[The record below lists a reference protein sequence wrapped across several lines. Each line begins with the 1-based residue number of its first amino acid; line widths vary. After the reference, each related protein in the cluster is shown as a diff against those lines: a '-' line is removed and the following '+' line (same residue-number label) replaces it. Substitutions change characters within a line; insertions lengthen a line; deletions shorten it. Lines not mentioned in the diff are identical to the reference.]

1 MLIEFSI
8 ENFRSIKEEVTFS
21 LLASPDK
28 SLEKNTFESEALNKG
43 DRLLRTAAIYGANA
57 SGKSNMVMAFGTL
70 REMVLNSMLNRPGDL
85 LVHTPFKLDEGCL
98 EKPTRFKVVFIHN
111 NVQYVYGVAFT
122 GERIVEEFLHYY
134 PRGRKSLIFERKVGN
149 GEQEAKFTKDRRVQK
164 GILDRTLDNVLYLSS
179 SAQQKYEKTM
189 EVFRW
194 FREELTVIQKAD
206 HPGLMDYT
214 VELLGR
220 SEEYKK
226 LILKTLVAA
235 DLGIED
241 ILVEYRELPFESFS
255 SKLSGEQGWLSVRE
269 SRNKSELVDI
279 KTVHRAG
286 IGNVTGI
293 ENGNVNRIGSENENG
308 NETVNEEWQ
317 EKGTEKV
324 SSTVQFDF
332 YEDES
337 EGTKRIFYLIG
348 PFIDA
353 LVNGKTLVLD
363 ELDLRMHP
371 VLCEYL
377 VKLFQDPSR
386 NKKNAQL
393 VFATHDVNLL
403 DLNLFRR
410 DQVWFTEK
418 DPGTGSTELFSLTEF
433 SPRRDKNIR
442 KGYLAGRYGA
452 LPFIGA
458 AEGLN

>member
-28 SLEKNTFESEALNKG
+28 SLEKNTFESEALNEG
-43 DRLLRTAAIYGANA
+43 DRLLRTTAIYGANA
-57 SGKSNMVMAFGTL
+57 SGKSNVVMAFGTL
-70 REMVLNSMLNRPGDL
+70 REMVLNSMLNRPGDP
-85 LVHTPFKLDEGCL
+85 LVYTPFKLDEECL
-98 EKPTRFKVVFIHN
+98 EKPTRFKAVFIHN

-194 FREELTVIQKAD
+194 FREEFTVIQKAD

-214 VELLGR
+214 VDLLGR

-226 LILKTLVAA
+226 LILETLVAA

-241 ILVEYRELPFESFS
+241 ILVEHSELPFEGLS
-255 SKLSGEQGWLSVRE
+255 SKLSGEHCWLSVRE
-269 SRNKSELVDI
+269 SGNKSELVDI
-279 KTVHRAG
+279 KTIHRAG
-286 IGNVTGI
+286 IGN
-293 ENGNVNRIGSENENG
+293 RIGNENG
-308 NETVNEEWQ
+308 IGNGNGNEKWEK
-317 EKGTEKV
+317 KGTGKG
-324 SSTVQFDF
+324 SLTMQFDF

-371 VLCEYL
+371 TFCKYL
-377 VKLFQDPSR
+377 VRLFHDPSR

-393 VFATHDVNLL
+393 VFTTHDVNLL

-418 DPGTGSTELFSLTEF
+418 DPEKGSTELFSLTEF
-433 SPRRDKNIR
+433 SPRRDKNIQ

-452 LPFIGA
+452 LPFIKA

>member
-1 MLIEFSI
+1 VLIEFSI

-57 SGKSNMVMAFGTL
+57 SGKSNLVMASGTL

-85 LVHTPFKLDEGCL
+85 LVYTPFKLDEECL
-98 EKPTRFKVVFIHN
+98 EKPTRFKAVFIHN
-111 NVQYVYGVAFT
+111 DVHYVYGVAFT

-134 PRGRKSLIFERKVGN
+134 PRGRKSLIFERKAGK

-164 GILDRTLDNVLYLSS
+164 GILDRTLDNMLYLSS

-194 FREELTVIQKAD
+194 FREEFTVIQKAD

-214 VELLGR
+214 FDLLGR

-226 LILKTLVAA
+226 LILETLVAA

-241 ILVEYRELPFESFS
+241 ILVEYRELPFEGLS
-255 SKLSGEQGWLSVRE
+255 SKLFGEQGWLSVRE
-269 SRNKSELVDI
+269 SGNKSELVDI
-279 KTVHRAG
+279 KTIHRAG
-286 IGNVTGI
+286 IGNGNEI
-293 ENGNVNRIGSENENG
+293 GNGNVNK
-308 NETVNEEWQ
+308 EWE
-317 EKGTEKV
+317 EKGRRKG
-324 SSTVQFDF
+324 SPSVQFDF

-337 EGTKRIFYLIG
+337 EGTKRIFYLVG

-371 VLCEYL
+371 TLCEYF
-377 VKLFQDPSR
+377 VRLFQAPYR

-393 VFATHDVNLL
+393 VFTTHDVNLL

-418 DPGTGSTELFSLTEF
+418 DHDTGSTELFSLTEF

-458 AEGLN
+458 GEGLN

>member
-57 SGKSNMVMAFGTL
+57 SGKSNVVMAFETL
-70 REMVLNSMLNRPGDL
+70 REMVLNSMLNRPGDS
-85 LVHTPFKLDEGCL
+85 LVYTPFKLDEECL
-98 EKPTRFKVVFIHN
+98 EKPTRFKVVFIQN
-111 NVQYVYGVAFT
+111 DVQYVYGVAFT

-149 GEQEAKFTKDRRVQK
+149 GEQETKFTKDRRVQK

-194 FREELTVIQKAD
+194 FREEFTVIQKAD
-206 HPGLMDYT
+206 HPGLMNYT
-214 VELLGR
+214 VDLLGR

-226 LILKTLVAA
+226 LILETLVAA

-241 ILVEYRELPFESFS
+241 ILVEYREPPFEGFS

-269 SRNKSELVDI
+269 SGNKSELVDI
-279 KTVHRAG
+279 KTIHRAG
-286 IGNVTGI
+286 IRNGIGKGNR
-293 ENGNVNRIGSENENG
+293 NRIGSENENG
-308 NETVNEEWQ
+308 NGNVNEKLE
-317 EKGTEKV
+317 EKGTGNV
-324 SSTVQFDF
+324 SPTVQFDF

-337 EGTKRIFYLIG
+337 EGTKRIFYLVG

-371 VLCEYL
+371 TLCEYL
-377 VKLFQDPSR
+377 VRLFHAPSR

-393 VFATHDVNLL
+393 VFTTNDVNLL

-418 DPGTGSTELFSLTEF
+418 DPDTGSTELFSLTEF

-458 AEGLN
+458 AERLN